1 MELFLLHGEANLT
14 PTIAVVC
21 YIDGDTE
28 LVPSDAHIIAMEVF
42 VVEITEIT
50 ETISGE
56 KWITLSVVMP
66 LLFTDRSI
74 SLLTSTCSSDSRLKK
89 SLKKLY

>member
-42 VVEITEIT
+42 VEVLTPLVEIT

-66 LLFTDRSI
+66 LLFTDLSA
-74 SLLTSTCSSDSRLKK
+74 
-89 SLKKLY
+89 Y